1 MQIQGQSMLSP
12 ELKSLQ
18 RGLSAGSGLEGD
30 PKLGDQTLLKGGRI
44 SAWLT
49 LALSWSPAALAAP
62 SWCSHNE
69 QVKM

>member
-18 RGLSAGSGLEGD
+18 DQDWRSD
-30 PKLGDQTLLKGGRI
+30 PEPGDQTLLKGGRI
-44 SAWLT
+44 CAWLR
-49 LALSWSPAALAAP
+49 LALSLSPAALAAP